1 MNNPLNL
8 SRRDQDPALSI
19 ARYQRDPAG
28 LYTVEL
34 FVQTESTRVCVARF
48 TCETEHELNEATEFC
63 DLIIGE

>member
-8 SRRDQDPALSI
+8 SRRDTDSALSI
-19 ARYQRDPAG
+19 ARYQQDPAG

-34 FVQTESTRVCVARF
+34 FVQTELDRVCVARF
-48 TCETEHELNEATEFC
+48 TCETERELNEATNWC